1 MINPEIIK
9 RLQIFSKDLHG
20 SEFDF
25 GVFTERHKEGTLKG
39 LPKRKRNVDFKN
51 LIFALIRNE
60 NEFSNQFWIC
70 YVKASI
76 ASTKLNSTFTVD
88 QIATLIENTEERFK
102 KTRSEKDE
110 ELLISLL
117 EFIST
122 NSLLSS
128 GSEGLISSAVELPE
142 GHLAG
147 AQTINQKFLKESILK
162 GRNLLFSAMHH
173 LYGLTSL
180 ANYSNMYGNFPTKQQ
195 LDNLAGHGLLENMG
209 DISWSEGL
217 VKPEAG
223 LNDEEASMKI
233 SNLEYGTNLIDIE
246 RALRIFKN
254 RMAYVRVN
262 TVGEYLPNFSQIWDF
277 NNLTK
282 PDKTF
287 LGRIRNIEKESIA
300 GSDAYQGIIDSL
312 EHLQSSLIAR
322 SDICWNTTS
331 INLENL
337 RLIAGLDNVKSL
349 KNELSQKDTILEE
362 SRETNEEV
370 TTESALKWLNDP
382 KRRKASFYSALDEAV
397 DINID
402 ETRKIYLSE
411 INS

>member
-9 RLQIFSKDLHG
+9 RLQIFSKDLHA

-25 GVFTERHKEGTLKG
+25 GVFAERHKEGTLKG

-51 LIFALIRNE
+51 LIFALIKNE
-60 NEFSNQFWIC
+60 NEFSNQFWVC

-76 ASTKLNSTFTVD
+76 ASTKLNSTFTID
-88 QIATLIENTEERFK
+88 QIASLIENTEERFK

-142 GHLAG
+142 PHLAG
-147 AQTINQKFLKESILK
+147 AQTINQKFLKESIFK

-180 ANYSNMYGNFPTKQQ
+180 TNQLKSYGNFPTKEQ
-195 LDNLAGHGLLENMG
+195 LDNLVIHGLLENMG
-209 DISWSEGL
+209 DLSWSDDL
-217 VKPEAG
+217 VKLEAS
-223 LNDEEASMKI
+223 LDDEEASVKI
-233 SNLEYGTNLIDIE
+233 TNQEHGISLLEIE
-246 RALRIFKN
+246 RGLKIFKN

-262 TVGEYLPNFSQIWDF
+262 TVGEYLPNFSHIWDS
-277 NNLTK
+277 NNLTE
-282 PDKTF
+282 PDKTI
-287 LGRIRNIEKESIA
+287 LGRIRNKEKESIS
-300 GSDAYQGIIDSL
+300 GSDAYDGIIESL
-312 EHLQSSLIAR
+312 EHLQSSLLAK
-322 SDICWNTTS
+322 SEICWNNTS
-331 INLENL
+331 ISLEDL

-362 SRETNEEV
+362 FGETNEEI
-370 TTESALKWLNDP
+370 TTKSALKWLNDP
-382 KRRKASFYSALDEAV
+382 KRRKASFYSLLDEYV

-402 ETRKIYLSE
+402 ETRRIYLSE